1 MLPALTLCVHIAR
14 LCLRFDPMLHYITG
28 GIRHVSAI
36 STTHFSPTIRSV
48 ESYIHL
54 LNGDAVVEQRKQA
67 VSIRLGDSDIR
78 NIKRIAK
85 RLGVRD
91 SDIIRFAIKSTL
103 NRIAPLCDQA
113 IRGRNLVPVLVES
126 GDELIRYFELD
137 AFRLENIINE
147 HVEEGRQVDRD
158 DIALLAMS
166 GLRAEYLVM
175 RLKDGV
181 GSPADST
188 HHVHSL
194 RGYLYDKY
202 VYRNSEHRSDSHG
215 GAHNGDADL
224 RPPDA
229 GVRAQLRQ
237 PVA

>member
-1 MLPALTLCVHIAR
+1 MV
-14 LCLRFDPMLHYITG
+14 D
-28 GIRHVSAI
+28 
-36 STTHFSPTIRSV
+36 
-48 ESYIHL
+48 
-54 LNGDAVVEQRKQA
+54 QRKQA
-67 VSIRLGDSDIR
+67 VSIRLGESDIR

-103 NRIAPLCDQA
+103 SRVAPLCDQA

-137 AFRLENIINE
+137 SFRLESIINE

-166 GLRAEYLVM
+166 GLRDEYLVM
-175 RLKDGV
+175 RLKDGQ
-181 GSPADST
+181 SSADDPALRGR
-188 HHVHSL
+188 SL

-202 VYRNSEHRSDSHG
+202 VYRSLEQRSDVHG
-215 GAHNGDADL
+215 YGRNGNDEAGPQEAGIRVQ
-224 RPPDA
+224 RP
-229 GVRAQLRQ
+229 Q